1 MRILKAFI
9 LIWVM
14 SILIFNFLPNEKI
27 VEVCPKAKSSCG
39 SSNRPSPSCIC
50 GMVPKVTVGYPM
62 NFEQGVTAESVT
74 INSLTA
80 LIPAIIII
88 SGFLIFKKIKASR

>member
-1 MRILKAFI
+1 
-9 LIWVM
+9 
-14 SILIFNFLPNEKI
+14 
-27 VEVCPKAKSSCG
+27 
-39 SSNRPSPSCIC
+39 
-50 GMVPKVTVGYPM
+50 MVPKVTVGYPM